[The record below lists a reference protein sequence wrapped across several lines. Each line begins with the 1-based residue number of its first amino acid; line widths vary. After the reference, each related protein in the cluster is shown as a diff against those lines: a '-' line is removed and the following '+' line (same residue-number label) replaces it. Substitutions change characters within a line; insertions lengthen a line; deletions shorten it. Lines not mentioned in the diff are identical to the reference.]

1 MAGYTSHLFLK
12 LTFPSFIVF
21 GLFWFL
27 RKKKLCIS
35 NIHLSEA
42 SKTVA
47 YSECGAERGFDSSA
61 ELSGLKAEVSEDT
74 FKMQLKE
81 TTNENA
87 SCSNGEKNQSSNGEH
102 NARLKSKHR
111 KKGTKPKVHE
121 NGSSCTSELA
131 VNNGKEKNGMSD
143 KEHDSGA
150 ELANGIETLTLKS
163 SADEDTS
170 RQHVSED
177 CSSPAVCSVLD
188 SRGECSKMNGIT
200 SNGHENEGEV
210 LESTSKNTG
219 AVSRSMGSDK
229 PRESEAIDIVPTS
242 SSTDS
247 TLDQNSI
254 LQSTEVQIAGSPLIS
269 YCDSEGSNDSGKGGS
284 EFQFGVDTPLHST
297 VPAIPLVLYEFEI
310 PQELCGLLIGRNGR
324 HVNFIK
330 EKTNAN
336 ILIKRHPFYTQLKI
350 CAVSGTEEEV
360 NAALSLIRKR
370 FPVDLYPNVTMLQ
383 INVMPSPF
391 QISDILRLS
400 LPEGVTFDAALSAT
414 VSAGHFFLQQPTHP
428 TYHNL
433 SWLLTK
439 MNSIYEGKE
448 TPKLITLSKGY
459 ICVARVMDGWYRAEI
474 NQIDDVTLQCNIKFL
489 DFGGYSTVP
498 GDSLRQIRTD
508 CMHVPFQ
515 ASECYLG
522 SVKFPDG
529 EEQWSQEA
537 TATFEEL
544 AQGQILQGYIVGYA
558 EDGIP
563 YVHLFRIQGV
573 SHVFINRELVN
584 RGLAQWISHQ

>member
-1 MAGYTSHLFLK
+1 M
-12 LTFPSFIVF
+12 

-35 NIHLSEA
+35 NTNLSEA

-47 YSECGAERGFDSSA
+47 YSDCGAERGLDSST
-61 ELSGLKAEVSEDT
+61 ELSRLEAKVSEDT

-81 TTNENA
+81 TTDENA
-87 SCSNGEKNQSSNGEH
+87 ASNNGEKNLSSSSGES
-102 NARLKSKHR
+102 NARLKGKHR
-111 KKGTKPKVHE
+111 KKSSKPKVHE
-121 NGSSCTSELA
+121 NGSSCTSKLA
-131 VNNGKEKNGMSD
+131 AGKGKEKNTVSD

-150 ELANGIETLTLKS
+150 ELANGIESLTLTS

-170 RQHVSED
+170 TCVAED
-177 CSSPAVCSVLD
+177 CSSPAVCSVSD
-188 SRGECSKMNGIT
+188 SQGGCNKMNGVT
-200 SNGHENEGEV
+200 SNGHASSEMLEN
-210 LESTSKNTG
+210 TSKNSGSG
-219 AVSRSMGSDK
+219 AASRNTGSDK
-229 PRESEAIDIVPTS
+229 SKESDAIDIVPTS
-242 SSTDS
+242 SNTDS
-247 TLDQNSI
+247 TLDQNCI
-254 LQSTEVQIAGSPLIS
+254 LQTTEMQIAGSPLMS

-297 VPAIPLVLYEFEI
+297 VPTIPLVLYEFEI

-330 EKTNAN
+330 QETNAN

-360 NAALSLIRKR
+360 NEALVLIRKR
-370 FPVDLYPNVTMLQ
+370 FPVDMYPNVTMVQ
-383 INVMPSPF
+383 VNVMPSAF

-414 VSAGHFFLQQPTHP
+414 VNAGHFFLQQPTHP

-433 SWLLTK
+433 SWLLSK

-448 TPKLITLSKGY
+448 TPKLLTLAKGY

-474 NQIDDVTLQCNIKFL
+474 NHVDDITLQCNIKFL

-522 SVKFPDG
+522 NVTFPDG

-584 RGLAQWISHQ
+584 RGMAQWTSHQ